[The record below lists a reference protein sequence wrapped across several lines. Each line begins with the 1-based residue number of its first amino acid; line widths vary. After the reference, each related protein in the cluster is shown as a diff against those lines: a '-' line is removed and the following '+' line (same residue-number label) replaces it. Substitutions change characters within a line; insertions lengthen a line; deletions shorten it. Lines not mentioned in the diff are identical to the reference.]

1 MLYLWI
7 KAVHLIAVITFIA
20 GMVTMALG
28 GRLAL
33 PEWRRI
39 ARRADYRLAS
49 PALIVVWIT
58 GPVLAVMANWW
69 SAPWLMAKLVFVVI
83 VSALH
88 GRLSA
93 TLRRMERRMEHDDVT
108 PPQTQPNA
116 LFVRALPIT
125 LLSMVV
131 VVVLVIVKPF

>member
-28 GRLAL
+28 GRLAQ

-39 ARRADYRLAS
+39 ARRADYGLAS
-49 PALIVVWIT
+49 PALIVVWIS

-69 SAPWLMAKLVFVVI
+69 SAPWFMAKLVFVLI
-83 VSALH
+83 ISALH

-93 TLRRMERRMEHDDVT
+93 TLRRLERDGAAT
-108 PPQTQPNA
+108 SPP
-116 LFVRALPIT
+116 LFRRALPVVWV
-125 LLSMVV
+125 SMAIIVA
-131 VVVLVIVKPF
+131 LVIVKPF

>member
-49 PALIVVWIT
+49 PALIVVWVT
-58 GPVLAVMANWW
+58 GPVLAVTANWW

-88 GRLSA
+88 GRLSG
-93 TLRRMERRMEHDDVT
+93 TLRRMERDNVAQPETR
-108 PPQTQPNA
+108 PNA

-125 LLSMVV
+125 LLSMAVV
-131 VVVLVIVKPF
+131 VALVIVKPF

>member
-28 GRLAL
+28 GRLAQ

-39 ARRADYRLAS
+39 ARRADYGLAS

-58 GPVLAVMANWW
+58 GPALAIMANWW
-69 SAPWLMAKLVFVVI
+69 HAPWLMAKLVFVIV

-93 TLRRMERRMEHDDVT
+93 TLRRLERDGRT
-108 PPQTQPNA
+108 NPPA
-116 LFVRALPIT
+116 LFGRALPIT
-125 LLSMVV
+125 MLSMAVIV
-131 VVVLVIVKPF
+131 ALVIVKPF

>member
-28 GRLAL
+28 GRLAQ

-49 PALIVVWIT
+49 PALIVVWVT
-58 GPVLAVMANWW
+58 GPTLAFMAHWW
-69 SAPWLMAKLVFVVI
+69 SAPWLMAKLVLVVV
-83 VSALH
+83 VSGLH
-88 GRLSA
+88 GRMSA
-93 TLRRMERRMEHDDVT
+93 TLRRLERDGAT
-108 PPQTQPNA
+108 TSPA
-116 LFVRALPIT
+116 LFRRALPVT
-125 LLSMVV
+125 LLSMAAVV
-131 VVVLVIVKPF
+131 ALVVVKPF

>member
-7 KAVHLIAVITFIA
+7 KAVHLISVVIFIA

-28 GRLAL
+28 GRLAQ

-58 GPVLAVMANWW
+58 GPVLAVMAHWW
-69 SAPWLMAKLVFVVI
+69 SAPWLMAKLVFVVV

-93 TLRRMERRMEHDDVT
+93 TLRRMERDSVV
-108 PPQTQPNA
+108 QPASQPKA

-125 LLSMVV
+125 LLSMAVAV
-131 VVVLVIVKPF
+131 ALVIVKPF

>member
-28 GRLAL
+28 GRLSQ

-39 ARRADYRLAS
+39 ARRADYGLAS
-49 PALIVVWIT
+49 PALIVVWIS

-69 SAPWLMAKLVFVVI
+69 SAPWFMAKLVFVLV

-93 TLRRMERRMEHDDVT
+93 TLRRLERDSAT
-108 PPQTQPNA
+108 ASPPW
-116 LFVRALPIT
+116 FRRALPVIWV
-125 LLSMVV
+125 SMAIIVA
-131 VVVLVIVKPF
+131 LVIVKPF